1 MPTSY
6 QWIEVTW
13 DDSETDDGWE
23 DTRFVKLKDEPPA
36 HSAGVIIAEDDDK
49 IILAADMSPSGKDTD
64 QCNRRITIWKKNIIK
79 RTRLYRRSSK

>member
-13 DDSETDDGWE
+13 GDAETDQGWE
-23 DTRFVKLKDEPPA
+23 DTRSVKLKDDPPA
-36 HSAGVIIAEDDDK
+36 HSTGVIIAEDDHR